1 MPSKDPSIQADF
13 LQTQSDV
20 DLVLAL
26 QAGNTAALGAL
37 YDRHA
42 GLVYGVAL
50 KTLCDPQEA
59 EDLAHDIFLHLAK
72 ASSYDPTR
80 SSLRTFLAV
89 LTRSRAIDRL
99 RSRTNRTRILQE
111 RDPVQRQDA
120 SNNLPLDYLFQ
131 SEQSQEVYDA
141 LAQLPENQQQV
152 LKLIYYEGVSQPNIA
167 KRLNI
172 PLTTVKGRAR
182 RGLLRLRQILKEET
196 ERQFP

>member
-1 MPSKDPSIQADF
+1 MLPKDPSTQTDF
-13 LQTQSDV
+13 LQSQPDA

-50 KTLCDPQEA
+50 KILHNPQES
-59 EDLAHDIFLHLAK
+59 EDLAHDIFLHLVKTDA
-72 ASSYDPTR
+72 YDPTR

-99 RSRTNRTRILQE
+99 RSRTTRTRILQE
-111 RDPVQRQDA
+111 RKPLQRQDV
-120 SNNLPLDYLFQ
+120 SDNLPLDHLFQ
-131 SEQSQEVYDA
+131 SEQSQTVYDA
-141 LAQLPENQQQV
+141 LAKLPDNQQEV
-152 LKLIYYEGVSQPNIA
+152 LKLIYYEELSQPAIA
-167 KRLNI
+167 KRLGL

-182 RGLLRLRQILKEET
+182 RGLLRLRQILAEDIK
-196 ERQFP
+196 RQSP